1 MSVALSGTPV
11 QTKDFPSDRQ
21 RHIHVC
27 CSSLSE
33 EEAVRVA
40 YERAEQGQCVLWIRN
55 TVKDAQKAYQLV
67 RAEARDGG
75 PEVGLLHARFPLW
88 RRNDLE
94 EKWLEALDKSGSSRP
109 NGCVLV
115 STQVAE
121 QSLDID
127 ADFLITDLAPTDML
141 LQRAGRLWRHGSR
154 SLAIRHADRAEM
166 MILVPDIQR
175 KTAQEIKNRLG
186 ASGCVY
192 APYVLLRSLEVWK
205 PRTEITLPDDIRPMV
220 EKTYALRDES
230 SVSYMKDLCKDLE
243 DKKQEMEDSANYASI
258 SDDSPDKD
266 TDDPKTRYG
275 TIDTVELL
283 LLKEDPE
290 HLSETRIRYTP
301 LFGESFTVDEQ
312 YWRYE
317 TARAIQQNLVR
328 VPKTMLKDWSEKK
341 ELLGYGFLPLY
352 PIAPLDSAH
361 PNAHPNAYP
370 GGIRWS
376 EELGVYNVYKEE
388 TDQQINNFNN
398 DEEEFMY

>member
-1 MSVALSGTPV
+1 M
-11 QTKDFPSDRQ
+11 
-21 RHIHVC
+21 
-27 CSSLSE
+27 
-33 EEAVRVA
+33 
-40 YERAEQGQCVLWIRN
+40 
-55 TVKDAQKAYQLV
+55 

-166 MILVPDIQR
+166 MILVPDIQGN
-175 KTAQEIKNRLG
+175 TAEEIKNRLG

-243 DKKQEMEDSANYASI
+243 DKKQEMERLANHTTSQNY
-258 SDDSPDKD
+258 K
-266 TDDPKTRYG
+266 DDPKTRYG

-290 HLSETRIRYTP
+290 HISGTCTLYTP
-301 LFGESFTVDEQ
+301 LFGESFIADEQ
-312 YWRYE
+312 YWSFK

-352 PIAPLDSAH
+352 PIAPLDSA
-361 PNAHPNAYP
+361 YP

-376 EELGVYNVYKEE
+376 EELGVYKKE
-388 TDQQINNFNN
+388 TDPQINNFNN